1 MRPVDLHL
9 LTGQGAQVQVGLR
22 FGARPVAGDQ
32 IPEVI
37 PASGVAAASHHV
49 VQATGA
55 RVIAPP

>member
-9 LTGQGAQVQVGLR
+9 LTGQGAQVQVGFR